1 MAEAQ
6 AAHFAVATRA
16 CPTNSATIRRRIREE
31 LPAEAFRPRP
41 LRALTALALGA
52 AIAAL
57 TVVLV
62 AIPLPAAAAL
72 LLSVVAGG
80 LYGSLFFLGHDV
92 GHGAV
97 VRSRKAQWA
106 LMWPAFSIFVLSPTL
121 WRVWHNKV
129 HHGHTNRDDY
139 DPDNFGFPASYELWS
154 VRLASALTPGSG
166 RWPSLLYLPTWVTV
180 QSQLVLWRQSRRCR
194 GFESLNRTRAI
205 AETAVMALFWVGLGL
220 TIGVWPSLLAIVV
233 PMLVANTS
241 VMSYVAT
248 NHLLQPLV
256 DDDDQLAASMSVTTH
271 PWLDLIHFNFS
282 HHVEH
287 HLFPAMSSKYFP
299 LVRAK
304 LRRHAGDRYLAPPY
318 WRALRMVFRTP
329 RFHDP
334 HDVLVDPASGRR
346 VSVADVAEALRAGA
360 AGQP

>member
-16 CPTNSATIRRRIREE
+16 CPTNIATIRRRIREE

-41 LRALTALALGA
+41 LRALTALALVA

-72 LLSVVAGG
+72 LLSVVVGG
-80 LYGSLFFLGHDV
+80 L
-92 GHGAV
+92 
-97 VRSRKAQWA
+97 
-106 LMWPAFSIFVLSPTL
+106 
-121 WRVWHNKV
+121 
-129 HHGHTNRDDY
+129 
-139 DPDNFGFPASYELWS
+139 
-154 VRLASALTPGSG
+154 
-166 RWPSLLYLPTWVTV
+166 
-180 QSQLVLWRQSRRCR
+180 
-194 GFESLNRTRAI
+194 
-205 AETAVMALFWVGLGL
+205 LFWVGLGL

-304 LRRHAGDRYLAPPY
+304 LRRHAGDRYLAPPH
-318 WRALRMVFRTP
+318 WRALRMVFGTP

-334 HDVLVDPASGRR
+334 RDVLVDPASGRAMPI
-346 VSVADVAEALRAGA
+346 ADVTEALRAEA
-360 AGQP
+360 A